1 MTLLACQQ
9 DARLRSLDTEVVS
22 CKTLPD
28 GQYAVQVRQTVLYPE
43 GGGQPCDHG
52 SIGPAR
58 VVDVQRGPAGV
69 VHTCDRP
76 VPLGPATVE
85 VDWDRRFDHMQQ
97 HSAQHLLTA
106 LAQDHFGHPTVGFHL
121 GDRLSTVDLEGPR
134 LDAQAIKRLEGLV
147 NDAILAAH
155 RVDHRTV
162 DLDTYT
168 QLEVRSRGLPASH
181 TGPVRLVEI
190 AGLDT
195 NTCGGTHV
203 AHTGELQAFV
213 VVRSENLKG
222 GQRLHWLAGRRAL
235 RALSA
240 SIAREAALS
249 NLLTAPPSEH
259 LAMVTKL
266 RDGAKA
272 AAKER
277 SALQRELAGH
287 LGRHLAASGDN
298 PVGLHREGADLATL
312 KALADAARRD
322 RADLVVLLTGRGV
335 FLLAGPAETVAKHG
349 PAVAAMLEGRGGG
362 RGGIYQGKAEAV
374 CNLQTAL
381 DALRA

>member
-1 MTLLACQQ
+1 MSLLACQH

-22 CKTLPD
+22 CTALAD
-28 GQYAVQVRQTVLYPE
+28 GQYAVLVQDTVLYPE
-43 GGGQPCDHG
+43 GGGQPPDHG
-52 SIGPAR
+52 AIGPAR
-58 VVDVQRGPAGV
+58 VVDVQRTPQGV
-69 VHTCDRP
+69 VYTCDRP
-76 VPLGPATVE
+76 VSLGPATVT
-85 VDWDRRFDHMQQ
+85 VDWERRFDHMQQ

-106 LAQDHFGHPTVGFHL
+106 LAQDHFGRPTVGFHL

-134 LDAQAIKRLEGLV
+134 LDDKEIKTLEGLV

-155 RVDHRTV
+155 PVHHRAVDPE
-162 DLDTYT
+162 TYA
-168 QLEVRSRGLPASH
+168 QLAVRSRGLPASH
-181 TGPVRLVEI
+181 AGPVRLVEI
-190 AGLDT
+190 AGIDT

-240 SIAREAALS
+240 SVAREAALS
-249 NLLTAPPSEH
+249 SLLTAPPSEH

-266 RDGAKA
+266 RDSAKA

-277 SALQRELAGH
+277 ATLQRELAGH
-287 LGRHLAASGDN
+287 LGRALAASGDN
-298 PVGLHREGADLATL
+298 PVGLHREGADLGTL
-312 KALADAARRD
+312 KALADAARTD
-322 RADLVVLLTGRGV
+322 RPDLLVLLTGQGV
-335 FLLAGPAETVAKHG
+335 FLLAGPAETVAERG
-349 PAVAAMLEGRGGG
+349 PAVAAALKGRGGG

-381 DALRA
+381 DALGA